1 MVKFLT
7 TTGVSHQLEEI
18 IKSANERLVLISPYL
33 KINTRIKDLLEDQDR
48 MKLDI
53 RLVYRSREL
62 RPEENDWLESM
73 TSIRTSYCE
82 SLHAKC
88 YLSEREAL
96 ITSMN
101 LYEFSQVNNDEMGL
115 LVSREEDPDLYNE
128 IFEESKRIIRK
139 SEEIRVTV
147 AKVADSQ
154 DVGEPKG
161 PEPTRVRPTV
171 SVDVPKNG
179 FCLRCK
185 TDIPANP
192 SQPYCRRCYTSW
204 KRFENKSYE
213 EKHCHICGS
222 EFASTLLKP
231 LCLACYRKYKD
242 VLEFATA

>member
-1 MVKFLT
+1 M
-7 TTGVSHQLEEI
+7 
-18 IKSANERLVLISPYL
+18 LISPYL

-62 RPEENDWLESM
+62 RPGENDWLESM

-96 ITSMN
+96 TTSMN

-115 LVSREEDPDLYNE
+115 LVSREEDPYLYNE
-128 IFEESKRIIRK
+128 ISEESKRIIRK

-147 AKVADSQ
+147 AKVADSE

-161 PEPTRVRPTV
+161 
-171 SVDVPKNG
+171 
-179 FCLRCK
+179 
-185 TDIPANP
+185 
-192 SQPYCRRCYTSW
+192 SQPVP
-204 KRFENKSYE
+204 
-213 EKHCHICGS
+213 
-222 EFASTLLKP
+222 FA
-231 LCLACYRKYKD
+231 YR
-242 VLEFATA
+242 V